1 MLISEANSP
10 FCGFCRKIVKNWVFS
25 SFSAIYRFNNYCS
38 IFIDTI
44 LFVREINKKKNDGNQ
59 WLKFL
64 KNENR
69 NRRFRQLRSFGD
81 GDAVLFITKKSIR
94 CNELHWPRFIT
105 FVTFKTKQSQMNSER
120 NFFIF
125 VSTCRLDITNNN
137 YYFDAQIFVAERSDW
152 ILIKWLSCF
161 ELISSSCFKCFN
173 LFEILAHQYKFWFY
187 YKTLRVI
194 RFHCDNQSSLI
205 CRHEP
210 SININATL
218 HAVCGSWCMRRSRC

>member
-1 MLISEANSP
+1 MKIGIEGFVNWDRSAMEMLWFSLQ
-10 FCGFCRKIVKNWVFS
+10 KKVFVATNCIDLDS
-25 SFSAIYRFNNYCS
+25 SHSSLSKWN
-38 IFIDTI
+38 
-44 LFVREINKKKNDGNQ
+44 
-59 WLKFL
+59 
-64 KNENR
+64 
-69 NRRFRQLRSFGD
+69 
-81 GDAVLFITKKSIR
+81 
-94 CNELHWPRFIT
+94 
-105 FVTFKTKQSQMNSER
+105 SQMNSER
-120 NFFIF
+120 IFFIF
-125 VSTCRLDITNNN
+125 ASTCRLDITNNN

-152 ILIKWLSCF
+152 ISIKWLSCF
-161 ELISSSCFKCFN
+161 ELSCFKCFN